1 LVVETFRFLGLA
13 FAAAD
18 LLFEVD
24 DRGAIAFAAGAG
36 HRLAGQDDKS
46 LTGRPWRELFT
57 EADQP
62 LADALIAN
70 LEDGERRGP
79 AEVELAWSAA
89 GAPLYAALR
98 VFRLPQIAPRLSCAL
113 ALVDRGAAAR
123 PRTGRLRERADFEA
137 VAKTLID
144 AAKAVGPDLE
154 MGLVQFAGLAEERG
168 RLDAAAALALDR
180 RLAGA
185 LRAEAYG
192 DAAADLGGERYALIR
207 RKDGTPDA
215 VARRLSRV
223 LGAALNPTVHAV
235 AVDHAATSGR
245 MMRALRYALDSF
257 LVDGEPPKA
266 ANLIDVL
273 GHSVHRTVAEA
284 SAFGAMVDQRRFS
297 LVYQPVVSLS
307 DGTPHHH
314 EALVRFDG
322 DASPYATIRMAEEL
336 DIIEALDC
344 AVVEEVVKRLR
355 ADAKGKLR
363 LAANVSGRTITSP
376 SFMQA
381 VGRHAAAGGLAGRL
395 MFEITESAAI
405 DDLGVAQKHVQALQA
420 QGFQVCLDDFGAG
433 AASFAYLQQLSVDIV
448 KIDGAYVRES
458 TRSGRDGAMIRHL
471 VGLCRELKVAT
482 VAEMVETQAIE
493 DSLRQAGVDYA
504 QGWLYGQPTAE
515 PQAPARKGPGAS
527 RRRVV
532 KSLGWSGV
540 HS

>member
-1 LVVETFRFLGLA
+1 MVVETFRFLGLA

-24 DRGAIAFAAGAG
+24 DGGEIAFAAGAG
-36 HRLAGQDDKS
+36 NRLAGRDDRG
-46 LTGRPWRELFT
+46 LVGRPWRELFA
-57 EADQP
+57 EADQA
-62 LADALIAN
+62 LAEALIAN

-79 AEVELAWSAA
+79 AAVELAASPG
-89 GAPLYAALR
+89 GARLHAMLS

-113 ALVDRGAAAR
+113 ALAS
-123 PRTGRLRERADFEA
+123 RADSTAPRPEALRDRAEFEKI
-137 VAKTLID
+137 AKGLID
-144 AAKAVGPDLE
+144 AARTTGPELE
-154 MGLVQFAGLAEERG
+154 VGLVQFEGLAEERG
-168 RLDAAAALALDR
+168 RLGPDAARALDR

-207 RKDGTPDA
+207 RKDGAADM

-223 LGAALNPTVHAV
+223 LGAALNPRVHAV
-235 AVDHAATSGR
+235 AVDASTTSGR

-257 LVDGEPPKA
+257 LADGEPPKA
-266 ANLIDVL
+266 ATLVDVL

-284 SAFGAMVDQRRFS
+284 SAFGAVVEQRRFN
-297 LVYQPVVSLS
+297 LVYQPVVSLQ
-307 DGTPHHH
+307 DGEPHHH
-314 EALVRFDG
+314 EALVRFEG
-322 DASPYATIRMAEEL
+322 DASPFATIRMAEEL

-344 AVVEEVVKRLR
+344 AVTEEVVKRLR
-355 ADAKGKLR
+355 ADRTGKLK

-381 VGRHAAAGGLAGRL
+381 VARHALAGGLAGRL

-405 DDLGVAQKHVQALQA
+405 DDLGVAQNHVQAMQA
-420 QGFQVCLDDFGAG
+420 HGFQVCLDDFGAG

-482 VAEMVETQAIE
+482 VAEMVESQAVE
-493 DSLRQAGVDYA
+493 ESLRQAGVDYA
-504 QGWLYGQPTAE
+504 QGWLYGQPTAD
-515 PQAPARKGPGAS
+515 PQVSIKPRSPGPAAA
-527 RRRVV
+527 RRRGAVEQW
-532 KSLGWSGV
+532 G
-540 HS
+540 

>member
-24 DRGAIAFAAGAG
+24 DAGLIGFAAGAG
-36 HRLAGQDDKS
+36 NRLAGRDDRS
-46 LTGRPWRELFT
+46 LIGRPWRELFA
-57 EADQP
+57 EADQA
-62 LADALIAN
+62 LAEALITN
-70 LEDGERRGP
+70 LDDGERRGP
-79 AEVELAWSAA
+79 AAVELAASPSGDRLHAT
-89 GAPLYAALR
+89 LS
-98 VFRLPQIAPRLSCAL
+98 VFCLPQIAPRLSCTLAL
-113 ALVDRGAAAR
+113 AAGATHAPVRSGALRDRA
-123 PRTGRLRERADFEA
+123 EFE
-137 VAKTLID
+137 KI
-144 AAKAVGPDLE
+144 AKALLDATRASGPELE
-154 MGLVQFAGLAEERG
+154 VGLVEFEGLAQERG
-168 RLDAAAALALDR
+168 RLDAGAVQALDR

-207 RKDGTPDA
+207 RKDGAADM

-223 LGAALNPTVHAV
+223 LGAALDPKVHAV
-235 AVDHAATSGR
+235 GIDASTTSGR

-257 LVDGEPPKA
+257 LADGEPAKA
-266 ANLIDVL
+266 ANLGDVL

-284 SAFGAMVDQRRFS
+284 SAFGAVVEQRRFS
-297 LVYQPVVSLS
+297 LVYQPVVSLK

-322 DASPYATIRMAEEL
+322 DASPFATIRMAEEL

-344 AVVEEVVKRLR
+344 AVTDEVVKRLR
-355 ADAKGKLR
+355 ADRTGKLK

-381 VGRHAAAGGLAGRL
+381 VARHAAGGGLAGRL

-405 DDLGVAQKHVQALQA
+405 DDLGVAQNHVQAMQA
-420 QGFQVCLDDFGAG
+420 HGFQVCLDDFGAG

-458 TRSGRDGAMIRHL
+458 TRSDRDGAMIRHL
-471 VGLCRELKVAT
+471 VGLCRELNVAT
-482 VAEMVETQAIE
+482 VAEMVESQAIE
-493 DSLRQAGVDYA
+493 ESLRTAGVDYA
-504 QGWLYGQPTAE
+504 QGWLYGQATAE
-515 PQAPARKGPGAS
+515 PQITVKTVSPIGPAAA
-527 RRRVV
+527 RRRGAVEQW
-532 KSLGWSGV
+532 G
-540 HS
+540 

>member
-24 DRGAIAFAAGAG
+24 DQGEIAFAAGAG
-36 HRLAGQDDKS
+36 NRLAGRDDRS
-46 LTGRPWRELFT
+46 LIGRPWRELFA
-57 EADQP
+57 EADQT
-62 LADALIAN
+62 LAEALITG

-79 AEVELAWSAA
+79 AAVELAASPG
-89 GAPLYAALR
+89 GARLHAALS
-98 VFRLPQIAPRLSCAL
+98 VFRLPQIAPRLSCSL
-113 ALVDRGAAAR
+113 ALTHGVKDAPARSGVLRDRA
-123 PRTGRLRERADFEA
+123 EFEKI
-137 VAKTLID
+137 AKDLID
-144 AAKAVGPDLE
+144 AARATGPELE
-154 MGLVQFAGLAEERG
+154 VGLVQFEGLAEERG
-168 RLDAAAALALDR
+168 RLDADANRVLDR

-207 RKDGTPDA
+207 RKDGAADL

-223 LGAALNPTVHAV
+223 LGAALNPKVHAV
-235 AVDHAATSGR
+235 AVDASTTSGR

-257 LVDGEPPKA
+257 LADGEPPKA
-266 ANLIDVL
+266 ASLVDVL

-284 SAFGAMVDQRRFS
+284 SAFGAVVEHRRFN
-297 LVYQPVVSLS
+297 LVYQPVISLK

-322 DASPYATIRMAEEL
+322 DASPFAMIRMAEEL

-344 AVVEEVVKRLR
+344 AVTEEVVKRLR
-355 ADAKGKLR
+355 ADRTGQLQ

-381 VGRHAAAGGLAGRL
+381 LARHAEAGGLAGRL

-405 DDLGVAQKHVQALQA
+405 DDLGVAQNHVQAMQA
-420 QGFQVCLDDFGAG
+420 HGFQVCLDDFGAG

-471 VGLCRELKVAT
+471 VGLCQELKVAT
-482 VAEMVETQAIE
+482 VAEMVETEAVA
-493 DSLRQAGVDYA
+493 DLLRQAGVDYA
-504 QGWLYGQPTAE
+504 QGWLYGQATAE
-515 PQAPARKGPGAS
+515 PQVSMKTTRAPGPVAA
-527 RRRVV
+527 RRRGAVEQW
-532 KSLGWSGV
+532 G
-540 HS
+540 